1 MIAVVILAGGEGRR
15 IGGSKPL
22 RTLAG
27 KTLLDH
33 ALALA
38 QHWSPLIGISVRDA
52 ASAFHSTGACFLP
65 DTAGC
70 GPIAGIASAL
80 SFGRSSGVG
89 LVLTIP
95 CDTPFLPLDMVDRL
109 SDALVPSA
117 TTAIAASGG
126 RLHPACA
133 LWRVEADAA
142 LPPYLA
148 SGRASLNG
156 FAEAL
161 GAVEVEWPVAPV
173 DPFFNINS
181 ATELAEAEALIKT
194 QQFRLPRLQLVG

>member
-1 MIAVVILAGGEGRR
+1 MPPMIAVVILAGGEGRR
-15 IGGSKPL
+15 IGGGKPL

-38 QHWSPLIGISVRDA
+38 RQWSPLIAISVRDA
-52 ASAFHSTGACFLP
+52 TSGFHSAGASFLP
-65 DTAGC
+65 DTAGS

-95 CDTPFLPLDMVDRL
+95 CDTPFLPPDMVDRL
-109 SDALVPSA
+109 ADALVPPA

-142 LPPYLA
+142 LPAYLA
-148 SGRASLNG
+148 SGRASLIG

-181 ATELAEAEALIKT
+181 ATELTEAEALIKT
-194 QQFRLPRLQLVG
+194 R